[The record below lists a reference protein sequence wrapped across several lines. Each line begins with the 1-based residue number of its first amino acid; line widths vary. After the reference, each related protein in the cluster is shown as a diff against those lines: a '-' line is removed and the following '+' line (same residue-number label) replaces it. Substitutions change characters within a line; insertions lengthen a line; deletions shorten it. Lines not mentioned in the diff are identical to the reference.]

1 MQWALKN
8 YKTIAPNKQQGTVL
22 ADNFDVQTRPL
33 SCLFKIIAEVDINIK
48 HYIKHLHKDP

>member
-22 ADNFDVQTRPL
+22 ADNFDAQIGPL
-33 SCLFKIIAEVDINIK
+33 GCLFKIIVEVD
-48 HYIKHLHKDP
+48 

>member
-1 MQWALKN
+1 MHWALNK

-33 SCLFKIIAEVDINIK
+33 SCLFKIIAEVDIYIK